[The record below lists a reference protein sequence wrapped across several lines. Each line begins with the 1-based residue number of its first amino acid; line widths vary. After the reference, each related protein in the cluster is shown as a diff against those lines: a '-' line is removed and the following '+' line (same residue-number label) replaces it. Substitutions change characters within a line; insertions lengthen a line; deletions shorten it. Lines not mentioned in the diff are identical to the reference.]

1 MQALHINGNDLTLE
15 AVREVA
21 QPDVRRPVLLDPDAR
36 EAVNRARAVVDTLVA
51 NNRISYAI
59 TTGVGKLSDVHIV
72 GDQVRELQINLVR
85 SHAVGV
91 GEPLSIPD
99 TRAMMLLRANS
110 LAKGNS
116 GIRGI
121 SIDTICEMLN
131 RGVTPM
137 VPSQGSVGASG
148 DLAPLAHLALAL
160 IGEGECLDEK
170 GGRIP
175 SAEALKRAQIKPL
188 VLEAKEAVSLI
199 NGTQAMLAIGILMVL
214 AAETLVDTADVIGA
228 MACDALKG
236 TNVAF
241 DERIQKARPHAG
253 QIRTA
258 ANLRRLLEQS
268 QIRDSHRDC
277 GRVQDAYSLRC
288 IPQVHGAV
296 RDTLAHCRSVFE
308 TETNSAVDN
317 PLVFVKNPKAMDGEG
332 DVLSGGNFHGEPLA
346 FALDFLAIALSA
358 LAGISERRLERMVNP
373 ALSEGLPPFL
383 APGAGMNSGFMMPQV
398 TAAALVSEN
407 KVLSHPASVDS
418 ITTSGNKEDFVSMGM
433 TAASKLKRVVEN
445 TRNTLAIEAMAAAQA
460 IDFLAPLKTSKP
472 LQQAHAAIRAVC
484 ATMEKDRVMYRGFR
498 THCEFDCERQAG
510 RRSALNIL
518 TKICPLEICH
528 HDHELAEGKG
538 PATRFSPTPR
548 CLMRSRRERIA
559 VYSHPLSALDSP
571 RFNASPPRGAP
582 ELSAFSP

>member
-1 MQALHINGNDLTLE
+1 LKALHINGNDLTLE
-15 AVREVA
+15 AVREIA
-21 QPDVRRPVLLDPDAR
+21 RFSPRLPVLLDPDAR
-36 EAVNRARAVVDTLVA
+36 EAVNRARAVVDALVA
-51 NNRISYAI
+51 ANKISYAI

-72 GDQVRELQINLVR
+72 GEQVRELQVNLVR

-99 TRAMMLLRANS
+99 VRAMMLLRANS
-110 LAKGNS
+110 LSKGNS
-116 GIRGI
+116 GVRAVT
-121 SIDTICEMLN
+121 IDTICEMLN

-160 IGEGECLDEK
+160 IGEGECFDDK
-170 GGRIP
+170 GARMT
-175 SAEALKRAQIKPL
+175 SADALKHAQIKPL

-199 NGTQAMLAIGILMVL
+199 NGTQAMLAIGTLML
-214 AAETLVDTADVIGA
+214 LDAETLVDTADVLGA
-228 MACDALKG
+228 MTCDALKG

-253 QIRTA
+253 QIKTA

-268 QIRDSHRDC
+268 EIRESHRDC

-296 RDTLAHCRSVFE
+296 RDTLSHCRRVFE

-317 PLVFVKNPKAMDGEG
+317 PLVFVKNAKLTDGEG

-407 KVLSHPASVDS
+407 KVLAHPASVDS

-433 TAASKLKRVVEN
+433 TAANKLKKVVEN
-445 TRNTLAIEAMAAAQA
+445 TRNTLAIEAMASAQA

-472 LQQAHAAIRAVC
+472 LQQAHTAIRAVC
-484 ATMEKDRVMYRGFR
+484 PTMDKDRVMYQDFARIAQLIASG
-498 THCEFDCERQAG
+498 
-510 RRSALNIL
+510 
-518 TKICPLEICH
+518 K
-528 HDHELAEGKG
+528 LAEI
-538 PATRFSPTPR
+538 
-548 CLMRSRRERIA
+548 L
-559 VYSHPLSALDSP
+559 H
-571 RFNASPPRGAP
+571 
-582 ELSAFSP
+582 